1 MSAKDE
7 DAMPRRNVLKSIGML
22 AAGGAMVAGGAEVS
36 MSATRPG
43 ERAGCDAKLI
53 DRLIQVIEEDIIPLT
68 QNGVRHGNK
77 IFGAAMLRKS
87 DLSTIVAGTNHE
99 TENPLW
105 HGEIYTIN
113 QYYEMVNVDESRR
126 VDPKETIFLATHEP
140 CTLCSSAITWGGYD
154 NFYYLF
160 SHEESRDSFQI
171 GHDLNILKEVF
182 KHEPGG
188 YARENA
194 YWTAYSLVDLIN
206 NCEAEIREGFF
217 ERLAKIRA
225 TYAQMSE
232 IYQANKGDARNIP
245 LK

>member
-1 MSAKDE
+1 MSADNNGRI
-7 DAMPRRNVLKSIGML
+7 RRRDVLKSMGAVAAGSVL
-22 AAGGAMVAGGAEVS
+22 AAAGSSTGAG
-36 MSATRPG
+36 ATRPG
-43 ERAGCDAKLI
+43 ERAGCDPKLI
-53 DRLIQVIEEDIIPLT
+53 ERLIEAIEIDIIPLT
-68 QNGVRHGNK
+68 QQSVRRGNK

-87 DLSTIVAGTNHE
+87 DLSTIIAGTNHE

-105 HGEIYTIN
+105 HGEVYTMKK
-113 QYYEMVNVDESRR
+113 YYEMVNADESKR
-126 VDPKETIFLATHEP
+126 VDPKDTIFLATHEP

-182 KHEPGG
+182 RHEPGG
-188 YARENA
+188 YARENS
-194 YWTAYSLVDLIN
+194 YWSAYSLVDLID
-206 NCEAEIREGFF
+206 NCDSDIRQGFLD
-217 ERLAKIRA
+217 RLAEVRA
-225 TYAQMSE
+225 TYAEMSD